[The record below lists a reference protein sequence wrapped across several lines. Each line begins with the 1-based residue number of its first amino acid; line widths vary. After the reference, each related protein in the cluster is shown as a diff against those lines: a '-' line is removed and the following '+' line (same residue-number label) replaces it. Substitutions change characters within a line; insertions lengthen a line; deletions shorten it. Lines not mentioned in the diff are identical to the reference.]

1 MRSRVAERPTNIRT
15 RAERSA
21 RSAELRPA
29 VRDQKVEREGVK
41 DENAVDIS
49 MLDHL
54 VGYSLR
60 RALGLQMQ
68 RFSAVFGP
76 LSIRPVQFTILGL
89 IYHNPGIRQA
99 ALGKTLHIER
109 ANIVTLLAELEQ
121 RELVTRHTAAADRR
135 SRILHLTPAGE
146 ELTRKLLRLH
156 ERLERDLEEHLG
168 TSERETLLSLLAAF
182 RCLDPAP
189 KILAD

>member
-1 MRSRVAERPTNIRT
+1 SVPITSVTAESGQRT
-15 RAERSA
+15 
-21 RSAELRPA
+21 
-29 VRDQKVEREGVK
+29 
-41 DENAVDIS
+41 IS
-49 MLDHL
+49 T
-54 VGYSLR
+54 
-60 RALGLQMQ
+60 
-68 RFSAVFGP
+68 
-76 LSIRPVQFTILGL
+76 VQFTTRGL
-89 IYHNPGIRQA
+89 IEHNPGIRQA

-168 TSERETLLSLLAAF
+168 TSERETL
-182 RCLDPAP
+182 
-189 KILAD
+189 